1 MIELLQNQQ
10 YNQLSTK
17 HAFELINF
25 LSQNVKSFDITV
37 NLKGIDFNPPLPAP
51 IYDTFNDF
59 VLFTLTNYT
68 LESLEIFDDY
78 ITFEAGFGAENFGAT
93 CKVATAAVFQISIDN
108 SILFINP
115 TGSIEKDFFKKD
127 FNEKEQELRSKNA
140 FSFKR

>member
-10 YNQLSTK
+10 YTQLSSR
-17 HAFELINF
+17 HAFELISF

-37 NLKGIDFNPPLPAP
+37 NLKGIEFNPILPEP
-51 IYDTFNDF
+51 IYNTFSDF

-93 CKVATAAVFQISIDN
+93 CKVSTEAVFQISIDN

-115 TGSIEKDFFKKD
+115 TASLEKDFFKKD